1 MKEKALGA
9 NQDQALPFKEHLA
22 ELRSRLF
29 KILLILAAG
38 FAACWFFAGE
48 ILEIISRPI
57 KPILIHTEGKLIF
70 TGPLEKFLSYLK
82 VSLFAGA
89 LVSCPFWLFQIWR
102 FVSPGLYER
111 EKKWP
116 LFFAGAGALLFCL
129 GAAFVYFAA
138 LPLAFR
144 FLMSFGG
151 EGEAAYISLREY
163 LSFFI
168 RTALAFGAV
177 FELPLI
183 LFFLLKAG
191 ILKAETLAS
200 MRPYAVVAIALLS
213 AFITPPDV
221 FSMIF
226 MMAPLYLL
234 FEASLWIGRRV

>member
-1 MKEKALGA
+1 M
-9 NQDQALPFKEHLA
+9 NQDQAFPFKDHLT

-38 FAACWFFAGE
+38 FAGCWFFAGD

-57 KPILIHTEGKLIF
+57 KPHLTHTGGKLIF
-70 TGPLEKFLSYLK
+70 TGPLEKFLAYLK

-89 LVSCPFWLFQIWR
+89 LVSCPLWLFQIWR
-102 FVSPGLYER
+102 FVSPGLYEK

-116 LFFAGAGALLFCL
+116 LFFAGAGSVLFCL
-129 GAAFVYFAA
+129 GAAFVYFVAH
-138 LPLAFR
+138 PLAFR

-151 EGEAAYISLREY
+151 DGEAAYISLREY

-168 RTALAFGAV
+168 RTALAFGIV
-177 FELPLI
+177 FELPLA
-183 LFFLLKAG
+183 LFVLLKAG
-191 ILKAETLAS
+191 VLKAETLAAS
-200 MRPYAVVAIALLS
+200 RPYAAVAIALLS

-234 FEASLWIGRRV
+234 FEASLWIGRRL